1 MKGRN
6 TTKGVDILEKYKGF
20 AIPYSEEAEIGVV
33 WYALNSEHESVL
45 EFVRNKALFYDK
57 GLADIYDG
65 IIKCSQKGFT
75 PSPLNLLR
83 HGEQSDHDIIKR
95 ATAIKKLNKPLNDLV
110 SCCMTMIE
118 IDIARKVLL
127 KCSEAIQRVYDN
139 TSESMDIVDEFNN
152 FSDEINQSLN
162 HISKLDFQELKKQ
175 VLEEVKERVL
185 DNSKV
190 VKTNISELDEVLGG
204 FENGSFSVIAA
215 RPSMGKT
222 AFLIQ
227 LMYNIAVI
235 QNKKVLMFNLEMT
248 KEELCKRF
256 IALHTKF
263 SNFEIKQGFD
273 RDMSKYNEML
283 KRVESLT
290 TNNIYLIDNL
300 FDGGQI
306 FSKAKQMV
314 SSNGVE
320 LVFFDYIQLS
330 SLSESGNREQE
341 MSKISRMCKQTAK
354 LCKIPVIA
362 LSQLNRSVET
372 RAGDKRPQLSDIR
385 ESGAIEQD
393 ADNVMF
399 LYRPEYYQIPMTET
413 GETTVNMLEV
423 IIAKARNGLLRTV
436 KLHYEKMYNEV
447 TNWNNRKPELKP
459 IVGNINDFEN
469 QKSIF

>member
-1 MKGRN
+1 VKGKN
-6 TTKGVDILEKYKGF
+6 IFKGKDILEKYQGY

-33 WYALNSEHESVL
+33 WYALNNEHESVL
-45 EFVRNKALFYDK
+45 EFVRNKTLFYNK
-57 GLADIYDG
+57 ILADIFDG
-65 IIKCSQKGFT
+65 IVKCSQKGVV

-83 HGEQSDHDIIKR
+83 HGEQSSHEIIKH
-95 ATAIKKLNKPLNDLV
+95 ATDVKKYNRPVNDLV

-118 IDIARKVLL
+118 VDIARKVLL
-127 KCSEAIQRVYDN
+127 KCSESIQRIYDN
-139 TSESMDIVDEFNN
+139 TSESMDIVDEFSNL
-152 FSDEINQSLN
+152 SEEINQSLN
-162 HISKLDFQELKKQ
+162 HISKLDFQELKLQ
-175 VLEEVKERVL
+175 VIDEVKERVL

-190 VKTNISELDEVLGG
+190 IKTNIPELDEVLGG

-273 RDMSKYNEML
+273 RDMSKFEEMV
-283 KRVESLT
+283 KRVNSLT

-300 FDGGQI
+300 FDGGHI

-320 LVFFDYIQLS
+320 FVFFDYIQLS
-330 SLSESGNREQE
+330 SLSDSGNREQE
-341 MSKISRMCKQTAK
+341 ISKISRMCKQTAK
-354 LCKIPVIA
+354 LCKIPVVA
-362 LSQLNRSVET
+362 LSQLSRAVET
-372 RAGDKRPQLSDIR
+372 RGGDKRPQLSDLR

-393 ADNVMF
+393 ADVVMF

-459 IVGNINDFEN
+459 IVGNINDFEK
-469 QKSIF
+469 QKTIF